1 MPKHTTGLDGQ
12 MMSIAYGID
21 VAKVLPLA
29 NTLTGAIK
37 SAEFNCGPIVA
48 LQNEMQDVSTA
59 GLAMMSGFANGVQG
73 MSVSVQDAAFTID
86 DYQGPQ
92 IDKLDAIVT
101 LSATDA
107 HGLYSIAQ
115 GFVPPLANIKLPANG
130 DAVLINEYIPSPV
143 PLNFV
148 IKRALKA
155 HPISFFPI

>member
-1 MPKHTTGLDGQ
+1 
-12 MMSIAYGID
+12 
-21 VAKVLPLA
+21 
-29 NTLTGAIK
+29 
-37 SAEFNCGPIVA
+37 
-48 LQNEMQDVSTA
+48 MQDVSTA

-86 DYQGPQ
+86 DYNGPQ

-130 DAVLINEYIPSPV
+130 DAVLINQYIHR
-143 PLNFV
+143 LYHLTL
-148 IKRALKA
+148 I
-155 HPISFFPI
+155 